1 MVTLQ
6 DTNFVVH
13 RYNMYEKKISSER
26 YSIERDIFSKPPNIF
41 YSFNMMVRKVDDIFA
56 LCFKSI

>member
-56 LCFKSI
+56 

>member
-13 RYNMYEKKISSER
+13 RYNSNNMYEKKISSER

-56 LCFKSI
+56 